1 MAPLGRV
8 TASGVSSQ
16 NLEIQF
22 EKPTPGL
29 FTSHPRSQGK
39 VHQCDPD
46 APGLCTQ
53 IWKLKQKP
61 TARVGVVKSLE
72 FSISDRA
79 GTSRECSQNSE
90 NFFCPVHKA
99 SPSEP
104 TGFGSP
110 SLSPSL
116 ISSPLHGLG
125 QQPETLG
132 AGASCAHK
140 LCGGKSGIN
149 AQEAVLASVLWKIR
163 KSPNIHAKSGAMSH
177 AQDCTG
183 DCLRG
188 RADCAG
194 IRPEGRH

>member
-1 MAPLGRV
+1 MTDPLSYGKTFQPRGPV
-8 TASGVSSQ
+8 TGVSSQ

-125 QQPETLG
+125 SSRKRWARVLPARTSCV
-132 AGASCAHK
+132 GAS
-140 LCGGKSGIN
+140 
-149 AQEAVLASVLWKIR
+149 
-163 KSPNIHAKSGAMSH
+163 
-177 AQDCTG
+177 
-183 DCLRG
+183 
-188 RADCAG
+188 RA
-194 IRPEGRH
+194 